1 MEKNVLPEKKLH
13 SLFLSVRYEKGNIMK
28 YLISATISPYGEQ
41 APGRVYKHDPEKAI
55 KEWCR
60 VSEKYP
66 TCASIQPE
74 TKEDGQALLK
84 WALNNFDT
92 VKTYMR
98 EYKVPYKPEW
108 IEKQLRRYV
117 EANRNSMMWSY
128 DEIFPFC
135 MG

>member
-1 MEKNVLPEKKLH
+1 M
-13 SLFLSVRYEKGNIMK
+13 SLSVRYEKGNVMK

-41 APGRVYKHDPEKAI
+41 APGSVYKHDPEKAI

-74 TKEDGQALLK
+74 TKEAGMVLLK
-84 WALNNFDT
+84 WAFNNFDK
-92 VKTYMR
+92 VEGYMK

-108 IEKQLRRYV
+108 MKKEIKSYV
-117 EANRNSMMWSY
+117 DKNRNSMMWEY
-128 DEIFPFC
+128 DEIFPFS